1 MQFNEI
7 IQSNTPTLIDFH
19 ATWCGPCKAM
29 APILQETKQ
38 ALGDQVQIIKIDV
51 DKNQGLAQALGV
63 QGVPTLVLYRNGEL
77 IWRQSGVVPK
87 HQLVEVV
94 KKALQ

>member
-38 ALGDQVQIIKIDV
+38 ALGDSVQIIKIDV
-51 DKNQGLAQALGV
+51 DKNQPLAQTLGI

>member
-38 ALGDQVQIIKIDV
+38 ALGDSVQIIKIDV
-51 DKNQGLAQALGV
+51 DKNQSLAQTLGI

>member
-63 QGVPTLVLYRNGEL
+63 QGVPTLVLYRNGDL

>member
-87 HQLVEVV
+87 HQLVDIV
-94 KKALQ
+94 KKALA

>member
-1 MQFNEI
+1 
-7 IQSNTPTLIDFH
+7 
-19 ATWCGPCKAM
+19 M

-87 HQLVEVV
+87 HQLVDIV
-94 KKALQ
+94 KKALA